1 MKNNKINFKKSK
13 YFIYI
18 AIIFLL
24 IYTIKEYFKTQ
35 NIIYLYILILLIIL
49 SLFSLIYIAL
59 SNEEEGVSKYLY
71 ISKEEYN
78 ELLEKIDIDKKIIK
92 EKNDRI
98 KKLNKIINKDK

>member
-59 SNEEEGVSKYLY
+59 NSDEEKVSKYLY
-71 ISKEEYN
+71 ITREEYN